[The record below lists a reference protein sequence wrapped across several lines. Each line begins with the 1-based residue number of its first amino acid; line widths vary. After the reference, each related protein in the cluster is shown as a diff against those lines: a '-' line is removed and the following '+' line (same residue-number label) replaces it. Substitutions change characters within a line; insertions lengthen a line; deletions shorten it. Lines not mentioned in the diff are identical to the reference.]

1 VTLVLLPGLDGTEV
15 FFRPLLASL
24 PHWIQPRVVC
34 FPSVNGSNYMEL
46 LAIVREALSDCPS
59 FYVLGSSFAGPLALM
74 LAEAETEKVKG
85 VILATTF
92 VSPPRKL
99 YERLRFTAVTPGI
112 WMWRACRRIPL
123 WLQQSRTDQL
133 RLDKS
138 ETWRRVSSRVVA
150 ARIRTL
156 LQVNARELLRD
167 CPHPILCIAG
177 SEDAVVPRHNVEEIL
192 SVRPSV
198 QIRMIEGHHFA
209 LYTNPTASGAAIAE
223 FIRMKEQ
230 IE

>member
-1 VTLVLLPGLDGTEV
+1 MTLVLLPGLDGTEV
-15 FFRPLLASL
+15 FFKPLLASL

-34 FPSVNGSNYMEL
+34 FPSGGSNYADL

-74 LAEAETEKVKG
+74 LAEAEPEKVKG

-112 WMWRACRRIPL
+112 WMWRACRRIPT
-123 WLQQSRTDQL
+123 WLLRSRTDQL

-156 LQVNARELLRD
+156 LKVNARELLRD
-167 CPHPILCIAG
+167 CPRPVLCIAG
-177 SEDAVVPRHNVEEIL
+177 SKDGVVPRRNVEEIVR
-192 SVRPSV
+192 VRPSV
-198 QIRMIEGHHFA
+198 QVRMIEGQHFA
-209 LYTNPTASGAAIAE
+209 LYTNPTASAAAIAE
-223 FIRMKEQ
+223 FMRMKEQ